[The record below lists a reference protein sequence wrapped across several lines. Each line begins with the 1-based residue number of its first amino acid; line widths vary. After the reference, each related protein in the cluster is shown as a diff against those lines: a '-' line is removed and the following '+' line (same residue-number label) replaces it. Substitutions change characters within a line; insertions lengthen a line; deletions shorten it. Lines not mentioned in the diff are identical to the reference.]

1 MEIEYSTIQLIDDLV
16 NSIGSLPKASKYIG
30 YGSTYL
36 SDLKQRMT
44 NPKVRGYNPDY
55 KFSLENLNIFNAN
68 LRKRAPEVI
77 IYLDKYL
84 QENQDLE
91 EYSNQQYCKSLKVHF
106 FHNIN
111 TLEKAYWLGFL
122 YADGSVKDL
131 Y

>member
-1 MEIEYSTIQLIDDLV
+1 
-16 NSIGSLPKASKYIG
+16 
-30 YGSTYL
+30 
-36 SDLKQRMT
+36 MT

-91 EYSNQQYCKSLKVHF
+91 EYSNQ
-106 FHNIN
+106 
-111 TLEKAYWLGFL
+111 
-122 YADGSVKDL
+122 
-131 Y
+131 